1 MVTKMVLLMLKMD
14 KYILFS
20 CSISVTGFMSLL
32 EKDSKLH
39 SWGVCLLVVV
49 LTLIFYS
56 LTFTDTLRVTEAGT
70 MVCVHLF
77 SVMMYFPT

>member
-1 MVTKMVLLMLKMD
+1 MVLLMLEMD

-20 CSISVTGFMSLL
+20 CFYSATGFMSLL
-32 EKDSKLH
+32 VKDTKLH
-39 SWGVCLLVVV
+39 SWGVCLLVV
-49 LTLIFYS
+49 LTLIANN
-56 LTFTDTLRVTEAGT
+56 LTFTDTLTVIETGT